1 VTQVYEPFSQKPG
14 ASFHI
19 LLRATG
25 DAMRLAEVIRREV
38 LAVDPEQPVAN
49 VRSMD
54 QVVAGSLK
62 QDRFSVGLLGVFALL
77 ALLLAAVGIYGVM
90 AYSVTER
97 THEIGLR
104 MALGAQRSGVL
115 KLVLAQSMRVVLA
128 GTAIGLASSLLLT
141 RLIASLLFQV
151 KAVDPA
157 ILAVVALLL
166 LAVALTAAWL
176 PARRASRVDPM
187 VALRFE

>member
-1 VTQVYEPFSQKPG
+1 
-14 ASFHI
+14 
-19 LLRATG
+19 
-25 DAMRLAEVIRREV
+25 M
-38 LAVDPEQPVAN
+38 
-49 VRSMD
+49 
-54 QVVAGSLK
+54 
-62 QDRFSVGLLGVFALL
+62 GLLGVFALL

-128 GTAIGLASSLLLT
+128 GIVIGLASSLLLT

>member
-1 VTQVYEPFSQKPG
+1 
-14 ASFHI
+14 
-19 LLRATG
+19 
-25 DAMRLAEVIRREV
+25 
-38 LAVDPEQPVAN
+38 
-49 VRSMD
+49 
-54 QVVAGSLK
+54 
-62 QDRFSVGLLGVFALL
+62 VGLLGVFALL